1 MSMHNQSEN
10 VNDPFRLTAVLSMF
24 KTLKLQEWGK
34 FWSSSDRLSYSG
46 AGNIIKVCLCPLYQ
60 SESYQI
66 DIL

>member
-10 VNDPFRLTAVLSMF
+10 VNDPFHLTAVLSMF
-24 KTLKLQEWGK
+24 RTLKLQEWGK
-34 FWSSSDRLSYSG
+34 CWSSSDRLSYSR
-46 AGNIIKVCLCPLYQ
+46 ASNIIKVCLCPLYQ